1 MELKKIQTTP
11 GHSDCNV
18 QIIQNNT
25 ESIPEQSKPTLNKQS
40 EDNCEQ
46 SDGPLKKT
54 FSQV

>member
-18 QIIQNNT
+18 QMIQNNT

-46 SDGPLKKT
+46 SDGPLK
-54 FSQV
+54 